1 MREPSHYVKLS
12 AYFYIWAV
20 LLMNNTEH
28 SDHKQNRGIYL
39 LPNLLTTAGL
49 FSGFY
54 AVVSSMN
61 GHFEAAAIAIFVAM
75 IFDGLDGRVARI
87 TNTQSAFGAE
97 YDSMA
102 DMVSFGIAPGLVAY
116 NWALSGMGKF
126 GWLAAFVF
134 VAGAALRLARF
145 NTQVGIADKRFFQ
158 GLASPAAAGVIAS
171 LVWTGTEYELVGQDY
186 GFIMGIITIASGLL
200 MVSNFRY
207 NSFKEVDW
215 KGKVNFLVVL
225 IIVLVF
231 VVVASSPAELL
242 MAIFVLY
249 ACSGPVTTVRSVK
262 ELKLEHVVGDDDIND
277 ADFGCAKDKELNSD
291 AKVSDKEESL
301 TEVENKE
308 TKS

>member
-1 MREPSHYVKLS
+1 MKENHSS
-12 AYFYIWAV
+12 
-20 LLMNNTEH
+20 EH
-28 SDHKQNRGIYL
+28 ATNKGIYL

-54 AVVSSMN
+54 AIVSSMN
-61 GHFEAAAIAIFVAM
+61 GHFTSAAIAIFIAM
-75 IFDGLDGRVARI
+75 IFDGLDGRVARM
-87 TNTQSAFGAE
+87 TNTQSEFGAE

-116 NWALSGMGKF
+116 NWALSDLGKF

-134 VAGAALRLARF
+134 VACAALRLARF
-145 NTQVGIADKRFFQ
+145 NTQVSIADKRFFQ
-158 GLASPAAAGVIAS
+158 GLASPAAAGIIAS
-171 LVWTGTEYELVGQDY
+171 LVWVGTTYDLNGHDF
-186 GFIMGIITIASGLL
+186 GLLMGPITILSGLL

-242 MAIFVLY
+242 ALIFILY
-249 ACSGPVTTVRSVK
+249 ACSGPITTFRTVK
-262 ELKLEHVVGDDDIND
+262 ELKLKHVIGDDKD
-277 ADFGCAKDKELNSD
+277 ADFENSNEKHQTPDEKESI
-291 AKVSDKEESL
+291 E
-301 TEVENKE
+301 
-308 TKS
+308 